1 MKALVLGYGRSGKAA
16 EALLKAQGYE
26 VVVLDGDDKVP
37 WDAVGDSD
45 SRDKN
50 VASPLVARPRAWR
63 WSLTEIKGTRHSC
76 RVRRRA
82 RLPLS

>member
-50 VASPLVARPRAWR
+50 VASPLDAVGDSVVREKNVASP
-63 WSLTEIKGTRHSC
+63 LTCS
-76 RVRRRA
+76 RR
-82 RLPLS
+82 